1 MQSDVSPSL
10 QSNDNLTVVPG
21 HRGLLSASGSSVQIL
36 SEDPPFSHGFF
47 DKDPESSKA
56 RSLYFKVVVG
66 TLALVLTYVIWGVL
80 PIYWA
85 SVFDLYSHA
94 HNLHGWVV
102 VGIRSFPPSTSILK
116 AAIAFRIST
125 AG

>member
-1 MQSDVSPSL
+1 MEQSPSIR
-10 QSNDNLTVVPG
+10 SNDEERVVVPG
-21 HRGLLSASGSSVQIL
+21 DRGLLSIPSFETL

-56 RSLYFKVVVG
+56 RSLYFKIVVG
-66 TLALVLTYVIWGVL
+66 TLLLVFTYVIWGVL

-85 SVFDLYSHA
+85 SVFELYNNA

-102 VGIRSFPPSTSILK
+102 VSTRSTRASFHSNSRIYSRTSM
-116 AAIAFRIST
+116 AE
-125 AG
+125 